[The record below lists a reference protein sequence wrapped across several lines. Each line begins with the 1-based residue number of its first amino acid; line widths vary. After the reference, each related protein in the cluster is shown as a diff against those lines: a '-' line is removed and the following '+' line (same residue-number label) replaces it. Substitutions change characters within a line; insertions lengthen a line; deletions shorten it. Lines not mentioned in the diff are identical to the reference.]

1 MAAVFRVDMEQQG
14 YQSRSGRLSREPGCC
29 QHTAGASASLGR
41 CGGDQ
46 DAVVG
51 RLEQAE
57 SEAAEQESP
66 DDVGDVGLLG
76 QKSQQ
81 NHARRHDKQSYAA
94 HGSCVDPFDQQAGDR
109 SHDHN
114 DSGPGS
120 EDQAR
125 MYFCI
130 SECLLQ
136 VEGKR
141 DHSEHLGDERADRG
155 DDRNREDRDAQQV
168 EGEDRIGFV
177 ELAAHE
183 QCADEDQQDDA
194 YSDIAGFEAVRVTFD
209 RSDQQSEGEGVHQPV
224 PPVEVAAPDA
234 YRIFRQ
240 ESVAQQTRD
249 ESDRDVDSEKP
260 GPGGDGE
267 NARSQCGAGHRGDG
281 YDRSIH
287 AHSASQVPAG
297 VYQADQRGI
306 DARDGCRPE
315 SLADAGRD
323 QRGER
328 VGQRA
333 AQ

>member
-46 DAVVG
+46 NAVVG

-66 DDVGDVGLLG
+66 DNVGDVGLLG

-94 HGSCVDPFDQQAGDR
+94 HGSCMDPFDQQAGDR

-155 DDRNREDRDAQQV
+155 DDRNGEDRDAQQV

-194 YSDIAGFEAVRVTFD
+194 YSDIAGFEACLLYT
-209 RSDQQSEGEGVHQPV
+209 SPSP
-224 PPVEVAAPDA
+224 
-234 YRIFRQ
+234 
-240 ESVAQQTRD
+240 RD
-249 ESDRDVDSEKP
+249 
-260 GPGGDGE
+260 
-267 NARSQCGAGHRGDG
+267 
-281 YDRSIH
+281 
-287 AHSASQVPAG
+287 
-297 VYQADQRGI
+297 
-306 DARDGCRPE
+306 
-315 SLADAGRD
+315 
-323 QRGER
+323 
-328 VGQRA
+328 
-333 AQ
+333 

>member
-155 DDRNREDRDAQQV
+155 DDRNGEDRDAQQV

-194 YSDIAGFEAVRVTFD
+194 KSTFHVDIPLQYLLPSLALIALLIAWHLWQRHERRRRQSGSAKVASGDSDSADIEPDGDLPPQPDSTNN
-209 RSDQQSEGEGVHQPV
+209 QSHSS
-224 PPVEVAAPDA
+224 
-234 YRIFRQ
+234 RR
-240 ESVAQQTRD
+240 
-249 ESDRDVDSEKP
+249 K
-260 GPGGDGE
+260 GPG
-267 NARSQCGAGHRGDG
+267 RHVR
-281 YDRSIH
+281 
-287 AHSASQVPAG
+287 PA
-297 VYQADQRGI
+297 
-306 DARDGCRPE
+306 
-315 SLADAGRD
+315 
-323 QRGER
+323 
-328 VGQRA
+328 
-333 AQ
+333 